1 MATWPSRSRTWVPKG
16 QQCIP
21 QLPFATHL
29 LDDDLAMPH
38 GVVQQVP
45 QSVFV
50 PEKKKEK
57 KKKKI
62 CRDKKKKKP
71 PNGQDTCDNSN

>member
-1 MATWPSRSRTWVPKG
+1 VPKG

-38 GVVQQVP
+38 GVVQQFP

-57 KKKKI
+57 RKRKRFVETKRKRNHRTVRTHAI
-62 CRDKKKKKP
+62 AIDSTAKTR
-71 PNGQDTCDNSN
+71 NS

>member
-1 MATWPSRSRTWVPKG
+1 MATWPSRRRTWVRKG

-38 GVVQQVP
+38 GVVQQFP

-57 KKKKI
+57 RKEKDLSRQKEKETTE
-62 CRDKKKKKP
+62 RSGHMRP
-71 PNGQDTCDNSN
+71 